1 MLLAAVA
8 GRRKSERDLFTA
20 LGHPLRRRILRAM
33 LDGDG
38 ETTPAQL
45 AARLGEK
52 LSAVSHHVRKLADCG
67 AIELVE
73 VERDGCFKR
82 HRYRPVVREAWAL
95 SALETSQHR
104 PRGAREV
111 PSSR

>member
-1 MLLAAVA
+1 LA
-8 GRRKSERDLFTA
+8 GRRESERDLFTA
-20 LGHPLRRRILRAM
+20 LGHPMRRRILRAM
-33 LDGDG
+33 LDRGG

-45 AARLGEK
+45 AVRLGEK
-52 LSAVSHHVRKLADCG
+52 LSALSYHVRALADCG

-95 SALETSQHR
+95 SALE
-104 PRGAREV
+104 GAQDFPTR
-111 PSSR
+111 R